1 MILKQFAESRSI
13 TLTKLKKLCAEIL
26 GTVPALLTKEQ
37 INQLDVHLLSA
48 AKSLQPAQ
56 EEEKMQAIAPSEIGE
71 IELSEPTEIDQKV
84 IEIIGVKELKNNL
97 FLYLQ
102 QAKSRL
108 KTEKFKAESLIFQ
121 AEQRFYSDLANHQK
135 TTQDDSLRRMKLN
148 SNVWNSEGLKQL
160 TPGEDSEDLTLHNE
174 LLELMESFGI

>member
-13 TLTKLKKLCAEIL
+13 TLTKVKKLCAEVL

-37 INQLDVHLLSA
+37 INKLDAHLLSA
-48 AKSLQPAQ
+48 AKSLEPAH
-56 EEEKMQAIAPSEIGE
+56 AIAPSEVGE
-71 IELSEPTEIDQKV
+71 IELTQSSEIDQKI

-97 FLYLQ
+97 LLYLQ
-102 QAKSRL
+102 QAKERL
-108 KTEKFKAESLIFQ
+108 QVEKFKAESLIFQ
-121 AEQRFYSDLANHQK
+121 AEQRFYNDLANHQK

-160 TPGEDSEDLTLHNE
+160 APGENSEDLSLHNE

>member
-26 GTVPALLTKEQ
+26 GAVPALLTKEQ

-56 EEEKMQAIAPSEIGE
+56 EEEKINAIAPSESRE
-71 IELSEPTEIDQKV
+71 IELSQPSEIDQKV

-97 FLYLQ
+97 LLYLQ

-108 KTEKFKAESLIFQ
+108 QVEKFKAESLIFQ
-121 AEQRFYSDLANHQK
+121 TEQRFYSDLANHQK
-135 TTQDDSLRRMKLN
+135 TTQDDSLRRMTLN

-160 TPGEDSEDLTLHNE
+160 TPGEDSEDLSLHSE

>member
-13 TLTKLKKLCAEIL
+13 TLTKVKKLCAEIL

-37 INQLDVHLLSA
+37 INKLDAHLLSA
-48 AKSLQPAQ
+48 ARALEPAQ
-56 EEEKMQAIAPSEIGE
+56 EEDKMHAFAPSESGE
-71 IELSEPTEIDQKV
+71 LQLSEPSEIDQKV

-97 FLYLQ
+97 LLYLQ
-102 QAKSRL
+102 QAKERL
-108 KTEKFKAESLIFQ
+108 KVEKFKAESLIFQ

-148 SNVWNSEGLKQL
+148 SNIWNSEGLKQL
-160 TPGEDSEDLTLHNE
+160 NSGEDSEDLSLHGE